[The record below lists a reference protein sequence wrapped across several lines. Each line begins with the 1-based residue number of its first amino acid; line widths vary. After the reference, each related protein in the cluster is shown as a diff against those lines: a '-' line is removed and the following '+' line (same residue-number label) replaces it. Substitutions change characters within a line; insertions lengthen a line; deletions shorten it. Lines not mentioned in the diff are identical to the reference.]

1 MAHTAAHEH
10 LWLLSTYVVRHTVRG
25 MGAPAP
31 PDVWASAFPMA
42 LPDALPRGTS
52 MSPLRGGMRLREV
65 LASRAS
71 PQKKAPVDRPL
82 DTSQSTGAFAQPH
95 PVFSAVKTDYNSP
108 CHAPT
113 PRGGGLTRVAGHSC
127 LASPSVCSTS
137 FQVRCL
143 DGPYLPFF
151 RMGNKKGVARRL
163 LQEERCGRAPVKVLA
178 WVWYTNCTRRAKFF
192 VSLRVICVAVSGR
205 RRLRCL
211 QGLANKGT
219 R

>member
-1 MAHTAAHEH
+1 MHEHSWLALLRQCALHRNTLNTVSGSMAHTAAHEH

-82 DTSQSTGAFAQPH
+82 D
-95 PVFSAVKTDYNSP
+95 
-108 CHAPT
+108 
-113 PRGGGLTRVAGHSC
+113 
-127 LASPSVCSTS
+127 
-137 FQVRCL
+137 
-143 DGPYLPFF
+143 
-151 RMGNKKGVARRL
+151 
-163 LQEERCGRAPVKVLA
+163 
-178 WVWYTNCTRRAKFF
+178 
-192 VSLRVICVAVSGR
+192 
-205 RRLRCL
+205 
-211 QGLANKGT
+211 
-219 R
+219 